1 MIAIGSSSIEGCIVP
16 DSVLKGLEPVAGLRP
31 EFHQAVDR
39 LLAACKKHGKAPGF
53 LATSV
58 PMAREW
64 RAKGIR
70 CLCYGTDIGVFQT
83 ALSGALGELKA
94 DRIG

>member
-1 MIAIGSSSIEGCIVP
+1 MP